1 MRKLGLL
8 AIVAGLVGAGLLA
21 VSLIPAASQQ
31 ATTIKVYESN
41 ESGFEKFVNTDG
53 RRSIAGDYGV
63 LTRPIY
69 RSKTKTKVG
78 RDVAHITLIRAIGK
92 RNALIRAAATFQF
105 ARGKIEVAGYS
116 TTSRLAE
123 GALFTV
129 TGGTGAYAGATGTVT
144 VRETKFRTQFT
155 FRLNP

>member
-1 MRKLGLL
+1 MRKLGML
-8 AIVAGLVGAGLLA
+8 ATMAGLVGAGLLG

-31 ATTIKVYESN
+31 ATTIKVYERQ

-53 RRSIAGDYGV
+53 RRSVAGDYIV
-63 LTRPIY
+63 ESHPIY

-92 RNALIRAAATFQF
+92 RNAIFRAAATFQF
-105 ARGKIEVAGYS
+105 AKGKIEVAGYS
-116 TTSRLAE
+116 TASRLAE

-129 TGGTGAYAGATGTVT
+129 TGGTGAYAGATGTLT
-144 VRETKFRTQFT
+144 VRENKYRTRFT
-155 FRLNP
+155 FILNP